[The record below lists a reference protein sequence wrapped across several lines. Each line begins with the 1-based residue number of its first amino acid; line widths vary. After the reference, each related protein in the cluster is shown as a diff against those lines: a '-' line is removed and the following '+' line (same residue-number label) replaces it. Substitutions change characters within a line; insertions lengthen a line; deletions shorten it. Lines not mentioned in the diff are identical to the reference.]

1 MERRKY
7 IPDGEDMTASERENK
22 ANTPTLWQRTKK
34 VLGKKVL
41 HGAAIGAM
49 AVAPESAKADGLPKL
64 RDTAQ
69 AADTVLRGVGDIY
82 RTKKQAE
89 IEKERNESEE
99 RVRTARDA
107 QDAGLG
113 EVTTKTQRDRKGKP
127 SGVDYKT
134 NPDKVV
140 GTPTERIERSRQ
152 ATEER
157 MQRERLDHE
166 KILKEMERIDKER
179 DEKALEKLKK
189 LKDK

>member
-1 MERRKY
+1 MWQ
-7 IPDGEDMTASERENK
+7 K
-22 ANTPTLWQRTKK
+22 ARK
-34 VLGKKVL
+34 VLTKKVL

-49 AVAPESAKADGLPKL
+49 AITPESAKADGLPKL

-69 AADTVLRGVGDIY
+69 AADTILRSAGDIL

-113 EVTTKTQRDRKGKP
+113 EVTTQTKRDRKGKP

-134 NPDKVV
+134 NPEKVV
-140 GTPTERIERSRQ
+140 GTPNERIERSRQ